1 MQEIYDEVPED
12 DETGRTQI
20 VEQET
25 YEVPDDGGLDT
36 GNSRHDQSLSETYE
50 VPDQPDEQETYEEP
64 DQQETYE
71 EPDQQETYEVPEE
84 PGVCTSIDFI
94 ASKFAVQDPPGSTN
108 LHVCHPGTCTSL
120 LYFHR
125 PVRFLFG

>member
-20 VEQET
+20 VEPEQET

-36 GNSRHDQSLSETYE
+36 ENSQHDQSLSETYE

-71 EPDQQETYEVPEE
+71 VPEE
-84 PGVCTSIDFI
+84 PGVCT
-94 ASKFAVQDPPGSTN
+94 
-108 LHVCHPGTCTSL
+108 GTYS
-120 LYFHR
+120 
-125 PVRFLFG
+125 

>member
-1 MQEIYDEVPED
+1 MLLTGLTVFPWIIVLQEIYDEVPED

-20 VEQET
+20 VEPEQET
-25 YEVPDDGGLDT
+25 YEVPDEQ
-36 GNSRHDQSLSETYE
+36 HDQSISETYE

-71 EPDQQETYEVPEE
+71 VPEE
-84 PGVCTSIDFI
+84 PGVCTSI
-94 ASKFAVQDPPGSTN
+94 
-108 LHVCHPGTCTSL
+108 
-120 LYFHR
+120 HR